1 MNLECPHCKVSFTA
15 TDATPGKFVR
25 CTSCE
30 RRFLVA
36 GTSSAPTSDEEFP
49 PELIVFCVVVVLVVL
64 GLVLAAMTTPE
75 MSVGIVLGLGLTLL
89 IVWKRQAIDQ
99 YFKQMR
105 RQAVAKR
112 QAKQLAAAQAA
123 AAQAATPD
131 TSGAPAES
139 DGSVEPAA
147 STASVPSAAGASN
160 KHQPGTAL
168 NFGGIPGDPA
178 GFNPARVEAGPP
190 PIQPAASGIPNPVVT
205 APVAPVAPPPVPES
219 ESLTAGLSEKYRA
232 FLNAAMAQSQWTRQE
247 LEATASQHH
256 LQWNEAFDAINQWSR
271 GRFGDPMLVQ
281 EGNDVWVQLPIL

>member
-147 STASVPSAAGASN
+147 STASVPTS
-160 KHQPGTAL
+160 GTRRPT
-168 NFGGIPGDPA
+168 G
-178 GFNPARVEAGPP
+178 
-190 PIQPAASGIPNPVVT
+190 
-205 APVAPVAPPPVPES
+205 
-219 ESLTAGLSEKYRA
+219 
-232 FLNAAMAQSQWTRQE
+232 
-247 LEATASQHH
+247 
-256 LQWNEAFDAINQWSR
+256 
-271 GRFGDPMLVQ
+271 
-281 EGNDVWVQLPIL
+281 